1 MKKKRKLIILISSIL
16 IGLLLPISLVSA
28 TTNETYNYN
37 SDKSKLTRVVVISS
51 NEKYIPEEILSKY
64 FDNEKI
70 TREYKLTDTKK
81 DELKT
86 IDKKEVEKQEVVE
99 VSTNDGS
106 GIPDSFLFDQD
117 GYNGTLNK
125 VDVSYYPILNKV
137 DTSYE
142 QIDSITKEY
151 TNLATA
157 DYVNIPKT
165 VNDNGFT
172 WYLLTD
178 RVTFTGVGDSYS
190 ANAIYSKVTYVPDSR
205 IDTTGYTATV
215 TYKGTVAKDNID
227 TYKYTLTYTLDKES
241 KENNIL
247 PVIISV
253 VSGVAIIGSGGLLV
267 KFLLLPFIKKRNNE
281 D

>member
-1 MKKKRKLIILISSIL
+1 MNKKRKLIILISSIL
-16 IGLLLPISLVSA
+16 IGILLPISLVSA

-37 SDKSKLTRVVVISS
+37 SDKSILTRVVVTSS
-51 NEKYIPEEILSKY
+51 NEKYIPENTLSKY
-64 FDNEKI
+64 FANEKI

-81 DELKT
+81 EELKT
-86 IDKKEVEKQEVVE
+86 TDKKDVEKQEIVE
-99 VSTNDGS
+99 VSNNDGS
-106 GIPDSFLFDQD
+106 GIPDSFLFVQD

-125 VDVSYYPILNKV
+125 VDVSYVSILVTV

-172 WYLLTD
+172 WFLLTD
-178 RVTFTGVGDSYS
+178 RVTFKVVGDSYS
-190 ANAIYSKVTYVPDSR
+190 ANAIYSKVTSVPDSR
-205 IDTTGYTATV
+205 IDTTGYTANV
-215 TYKGTVAKDNID
+215 IYKGTVAKDNVD